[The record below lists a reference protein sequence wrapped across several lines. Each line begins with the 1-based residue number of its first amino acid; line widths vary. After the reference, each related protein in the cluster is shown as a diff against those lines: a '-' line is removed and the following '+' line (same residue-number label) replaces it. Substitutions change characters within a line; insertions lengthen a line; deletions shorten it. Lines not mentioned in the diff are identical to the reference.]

1 MARKSIREMLAEEE
15 LRNLSKKRKAIEILP
30 QRIKAL
36 EHGYTAI
43 RSAASD
49 AIPVSGGTNARDDRL
64 VKNISDRDFLQAEL
78 NEAIETVGAVENA
91 LLQLSNRE
99 RTILDRFYINR
110 TNDYIERLKDELSV
124 EQSQIY
130 RDKDMALYNFT
141 VAFFGRR

>member
-1 MARKSIREMLAEEE
+1 MLAEEE
-15 LRNLSKKRKAIEILP
+15 LRTLGKKRKAIEVLP

-36 EHGYTAI
+36 EYGYTAI
-43 RSAASD
+43 RSASAD
-49 AIPVSGGTNARDDRL
+49 GAPVSGGTNTRDDRL

-78 NEAIETVGAVENA
+78 NEAKETVRAVENA
-91 LLQLSNRE
+91 LLQLSSRE

-110 TNDYIERLKDELSV
+110 TNDYIERLKDELAV

-141 VAFFGRR
+141 IAFFGRR

>member
-49 AIPVSGGTNARDDRL
+49 GIPVSGGTNARDDRL

>member
-1 MARKSIREMLAEEE
+1 MAKKSIREMLAEEE
-15 LRNLSKKRKAIEILP
+15 LRNLGKKRKAIEVLP

-36 EHGYTAI
+36 EYGYTAI
-43 RSAASD
+43 RSASAD
-49 AIPVSGGTNARDDRL
+49 GAPVSGGTNTRDDRL

-78 NEAIETVGAVENA
+78 NEAKKTVRAVENA
-91 LLQLSNRE
+91 LLQLSSRE

-110 TNDYIERLKDELSV
+110 TNDYIERLKDELAV

-141 VAFFGRR
+141 IAFFGRR